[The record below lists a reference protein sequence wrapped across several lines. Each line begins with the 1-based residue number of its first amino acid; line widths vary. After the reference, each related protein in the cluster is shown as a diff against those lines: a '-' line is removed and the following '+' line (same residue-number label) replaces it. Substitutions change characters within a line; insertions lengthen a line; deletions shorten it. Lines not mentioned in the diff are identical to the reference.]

1 MENFNT
7 VSSHQNNRFM
17 MALGNHPFQNN
28 NEARVSKLFVDVYQR
43 NSLILLIHTIIEE
56 MRRNYTELNN
66 DLFSVM

>member
-1 MENFNT
+1 
-7 VSSHQNNRFM
+7 M

-28 NEARVSKLFVDVYQR
+28 HEARVSKLFVDVYQR

-56 MRRNYTELNN
+56 MRRTYTELNN

>member
-17 MALGNHPFQNN
+17 MVLGNHPFQNN

-56 MRRNYTELNN
+56 MRRTYTELNN